1 MSCPYIFNAIDFVC
15 PYCGASNP
23 DGGDKCGNC
32 EKNPY
37 LLPQD
42 DEQLTAEELNVL
54 YAARHCS

>member
-1 MSCPYIFNAIDFVC
+1 MKGGQINCPYIFNAIDFVC
-15 PYCGASNP
+15 PHCGASNP

-42 DEQLTAEELNVL
+42 DE
-54 YAARHCS
+54 